1 MPTLNK
7 TKKETQLVLRWGGIS
22 LIIIFLFLVGMR
34 LVTFIKEALTPP
46 APPDASFGKLPPISF
61 PDQQKESIKYS
72 LDTISGFLPDFS
84 DRAKV
89 YKITAQPPTLL
100 ALDKTQQKIAQLG
113 FTSKGTKIAED
124 IYQWVDQG
132 SGLQRQITINIFS
145 SDFTLSS
152 PYLVTPSL
160 QTLNNTDQE
169 KIIELAKSFL
179 SSISLL
185 PQDLDET
192 KTKTT
197 FYSIQKSELVL
208 VSEIENAKIAKV
220 DFFQKDIDSLP
231 IHSSAINFLIGK
243 ENNNLKVVDVRY
255 FHKNISD
262 ISSAYAI
269 KSAQDAFSQLK
280 KGEAYIVSNP
290 QNTNEVV
297 IKNAYLGYYIGEYK
311 QEFLMPIIVFKGE
324 DDFAAYVSAIK
335 DEWINN

>member
-1 MPTLNK
+1 MPTLSK
-7 TKKETQLVLRWGGIS
+7 TKKETQLVLKWGGIS

-34 LVTFIKEALTPP
+34 LVTFVKEALTPP

-72 LDTISGFLPDFS
+72 LDTISGFLPSFS

-100 ALDKTQQKIAQLG
+100 ALDKTEQKVAQLG

-132 SGLQRQITINIFS
+132 SELQRQITINIFS

-208 VSEIENAKIAKV
+208 APEIENAKIAKV
-220 DFFQKDIDSLP
+220 DFFQKDIDNLP

-243 ENNNLKVVDVRY
+243 ENNSLKVVDVRY

-262 ISSAYAI
+262 ISSTYAI
-269 KSAQDAFSQLK
+269 KSSQDAFSRLK
-280 KGEAYIVSNP
+280 KGEAYIALNP
-290 QNTNEVV
+290 QDTNEVV
-297 IKNAYLGYYIGEYK
+297 IKNAYLGYYIGEDK
-311 QEFLMPIIVFKGE
+311 QEFLMPIIVFEGE
-324 DDFAAYVSAIK
+324 NDFLAYVSAVR